1 MDVGCAVE
9 VEWTSTGLPGEPS
22 SLSQMPLGK
31 SQESMESS
39 RTVVLDGGRDNQV
52 LEMWS
57 GDQVTCLSHA
67 VKGGSMARI

>member
-1 MDVGCAVE
+1 MDVGCAME
-9 VEWTSTGLPGEPS
+9 VEWTSTGLPGEPF

-39 RTVVLDGGRDNQV
+39 RTVVLDGGGDNQV

>member
-1 MDVGCAVE
+1 MDVGCAME
-9 VEWTSTGLPGEPS
+9 VEWTSTGLPGEPF

-39 RTVVLDGGRDNQV
+39 RTVILAGGWDNQV
-52 LEMWS
+52 LDMWP
-57 GDQVTCLSHA
+57 GDQVTCLRHA